1 MYSKN
6 NKKMIIQKE
15 QEKINYYGIKKFNA
29 GTASVLI
36 AAGFAFLGGGSALA
50 SNDAPASLTNSEAV
64 NNNVT
69 VNKEE
74 ASTTTT
80 AKANKTNLSAAIARV
95 QEAIANAGVTE
106 KTASAIENAKAELVT
121 AQALEASEV
130 ATQAEVNKVTVELK
144 NKAFVLES
152 MKKATAKEVDKPTE
166 EKVNKNQDPRN
177 GKAIPGKGESGFR
190 DTGTVADGTENPVV
204 VNTNDITQK
213 ASE

>member
-1 MYSKN
+1 MYSNN

-152 MKKATAKEVDKPTE
+152 MKKAIAK
-166 EKVNKNQDPRN
+166 
-177 GKAIPGKGESGFR
+177 
-190 DTGTVADGTENPVV
+190 
-204 VNTNDITQK
+204 
-213 ASE
+213 